1 MRSRTKTYTLREG
14 SRYPLDPCGRE
25 FTGVSRRG
33 RSRTLRGGMRL
44 LRERGARGIQ
54 VGGSPPDG
62 VLSLLD
68 KKGGRK

>member
-1 MRSRTKTYTLREG
+1 
-14 SRYPLDPCGRE
+14 
-25 FTGVSRRG
+25 
-33 RSRTLRGGMRL
+33 MRL

-68 KKGGRK
+68 PGDYRLVIVATPPS